1 MTLTGGSRLASRSP
15 LTGMWSGAVAML
27 SMAAGPVA
35 LAAQEAEAAAE
46 GGGGM
51 FDVNVGLTI
60 WTIVVFLVLLVI
72 LGKFAWKPILDQAR
86 TREERIQGALDEAAR
101 LNAEAAALLEQ
112 HKAQLADA
120 RRQAQEIV
128 NEGKTAGERVRK
140 DIEEKA
146 RAEGQAMVER
156 AKKEI
161 EREKDAALDEIRK
174 ESVDLALAVAS
185 RLMKEKLDG
194 EQDRKLVTGYLDE
207 LTRQGATAGGKRA

>member
-1 MTLTGGSRLASRSP
+1 MTQTGGSRLASRSAGIRVSSAAAAA
-15 LTGMWSGAVAML
+15 LL
-27 SMAAGPVA
+27 MAAGPVA

-60 WTIVVFLVLLVI
+60 WTIVVFIFLLLI
-72 LGKFAWKPILDQAR
+72 LGKFAWKPILEQAK
-86 TREERIQGALDEAAR
+86 TREDRIQGALDEAAR
-101 LNAEAAALLEQ
+101 LNSEAAALLEQ

-128 NEGKTAGERVRK
+128 NEGKTAGDRVRK

-161 EREKDAALDEIRK
+161 EREKDSALGEIRK
-174 ESVDLALAVAS
+174 ESVDLALAAAS
-185 RLMKEKLDG
+185 RLMKQKLDG
-194 EQDRKLVTGYLDE
+194 EQDRKLVAGYLDE
-207 LTRQGATAGGKRA
+207 IARQGAAGGKQA